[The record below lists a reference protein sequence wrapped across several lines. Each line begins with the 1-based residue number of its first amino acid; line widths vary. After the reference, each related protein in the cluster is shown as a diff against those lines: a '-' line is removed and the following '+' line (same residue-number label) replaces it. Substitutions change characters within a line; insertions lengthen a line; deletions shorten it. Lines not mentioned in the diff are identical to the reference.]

1 MALRPDDST
10 ASARLLR
17 AARRRAV
24 SRRPR
29 AARRAAHPHR
39 DRPDEPQ
46 VTAAPAAAA
55 DLTIHAT
62 DPAMPRPPA
71 KTGLEPTRDPVLAPP
86 SGTGRTRPQS
96 LGDRNI
102 ARLLALLEADRGA
115 TLTVA
120 ELLDGGVQAP
130 AQAVYALQLA
140 GYDVERGY
148 CRHPDGHKTLGYR
161 MRAPSAA
168 VTNRHADLPKTGC
181 DDSSR

>member
-1 MALRPDDST
+1 
-10 ASARLLR
+10 
-17 AARRRAV
+17 
-24 SRRPR
+24 
-29 AARRAAHPHR
+29 
-39 DRPDEPQ
+39 
-46 VTAAPAAAA
+46 
-55 DLTIHAT
+55 
-62 DPAMPRPPA
+62 MPRPPA

-148 CRHPDGHKTLGYR
+148 CEHPDGHKTLGYR